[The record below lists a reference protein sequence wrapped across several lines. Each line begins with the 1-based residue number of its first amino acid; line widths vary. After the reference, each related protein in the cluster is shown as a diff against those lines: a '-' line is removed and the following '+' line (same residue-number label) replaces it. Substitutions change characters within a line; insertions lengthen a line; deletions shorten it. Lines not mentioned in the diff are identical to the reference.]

1 MIWNDRQLNKSLNT
15 AASYAESD
23 TVNSN
28 LVRLVEDPSIKKDI
42 QFDELS
48 TAYVEGT
55 PDSMGAEQQIKVL
68 GLDIL

>member
-48 TAYVEGT
+48 TAYVEGLRIRWVQ
-55 PDSMGAEQQIKVL
+55 SSRSRCSAWN
-68 GLDIL
+68 IL